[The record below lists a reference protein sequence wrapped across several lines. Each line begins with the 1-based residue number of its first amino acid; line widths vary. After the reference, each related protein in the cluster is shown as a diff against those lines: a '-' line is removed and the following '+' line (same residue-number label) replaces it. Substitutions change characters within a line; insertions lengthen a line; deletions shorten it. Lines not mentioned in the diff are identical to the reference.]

1 MTSSAET
8 TGRSVRPGPLGVVLG
23 MATLLVV
30 LGSLAVSPRPVAAKE
45 PKDAATE
52 LSDEAFVLLNSLN
65 GGGEKSKALLGP
77 VAGFAGDAQTLSS
90 ALAGGNRAGAGR
102 AMAALQ
108 SDRDAVDAAI
118 KASPGVL
125 NQPKWDS
132 LKRDLDDLAKAV
144 PPSASPSEANAGR
157 SAGDGAERGGT
168 GLTVKIESVT
178 VDSDHN
184 THVKGWLRGREL
196 KSAGV
201 YSDERQIRSFK
212 IAPAPGSLRIEFDI
226 ALEQVEPG
234 TVIRVYD
241 MAGHSAEAAIA
252 SGITA
257 EPTTPAEGSSAR
269 PDATAGRV
277 GESTAPED
285 DSYEAGGANTAE
297 IPSGAP
303 PSPSKRHV
311 RSRVTGALA
320 SVRIQIENTMLVD
333 PMLREYQ
340 ISGQISGRGV
350 ERAAIFV
357 DGQLAEEIPLDVV
370 DGFGHRL
377 FNLTFAM
384 RGREATIRVYGAG
397 DQYVEN
403 SIQMPVAVIP
413 GPAAIPGY
421 GANPYG
427 YGVNPY
433 GYGVNPYGYGGNP
446 YSYGANPYG
455 ANPSGR
461 PINPY
466 GNANPGYN
474 GYNMNGNAV
483 PGYGNPY
490 GNPYPN
496 NPPPRNNWWQQL
508 LR

>member
-1 MTSSAET
+1 MAA
-8 TGRSVRPGPLGVVLG
+8 LIVL
-23 MATLLVV
+23 
-30 LGSLAVSPRPVAAKE
+30 LGSLAVSPNPVAAKA
-45 PKDAATE
+45 PKDAAAE

-65 GGGEKSKALLGP
+65 GGSENAKPLLGP
-77 VAGFAGDAQTLSS
+77 IAGFAGDAQSLSS
-90 ALAGGNRAGAGR
+90 ALAGGNRESAGR

-108 SDRDAVDAAI
+108 SDRDAVDAAM
-118 KASPGVL
+118 KASPGIL
-125 NQPKWDS
+125 NQSKWDS

-144 PPSASPSEANAGR
+144 PPSRSPSETDAATGR
-157 SAGDGAERGGT
+157 SAADGTERGGA
-168 GLTVKIESVT
+168 GLKVKIESVT
-178 VDSDHN
+178 ADSDRN
-184 THVKGWLRGREL
+184 TRVKGWLRGREL

-201 YSDERQIRSFK
+201 YLGERQIRSFK
-212 IAPAPGSLRIEFDI
+212 IAPAAGSLRVNFDI
-226 ALEQVEPG
+226 ALEEIEPG

-241 MAGHSAEAAIA
+241 RAGHFAEAEIA
-252 SGITA
+252 SATTA
-257 EPTTPAEGSSAR
+257 EPVTPTEEGAR
-269 PDATAGRV
+269 PDATVDRG
-277 GESTAPED
+277 GEPTAPEY

-297 IPSGAP
+297 IPSKAP

-320 SVRIQIENTMLVD
+320 SVRIQIENTTLVD

-340 ISGQISGRGV
+340 IVGQISGKGV

-357 DGQLAEEIPLDVV
+357 DGQMAEEIPLDVV

-397 DQYVEN
+397 DQYVES
-403 SIQMPVAVIP
+403 SIQIPGTIIP

-433 GYGVNPYGYGGNP
+433 GYSVNPYGYGGNP
-446 YSYGANPYG
+446 YGYGANPYG
-455 ANPSGR
+455 ANPYGR

-474 GYNMNGNAV
+474 GYNYPNGNAV

-496 NPPPRNNWWQQL
+496 NPPPRTKWWQQL
-508 LR
+508 LP

>member
-1 MTSSAET
+1 M
-8 TGRSVRPGPLGVVLG
+8 TGRSVRRGPLGIVLG
-23 MATLLVV
+23 MAALIVV
-30 LGSLAVSPRPVAAKE
+30 LGSLAVPPSSVAAKE
-45 PKDAATE
+45 PKDAAAE
-52 LSDEAFVLLNSLN
+52 LSDEAFVLLTSLN
-65 GGGEKSKALLGP
+65 GGSEKSKPLLGP
-77 VAGFAGDAQTLSS
+77 VAGFAGDAQSLSS

-125 NQPKWDS
+125 NQSKWDS

-144 PPSASPSEANAGR
+144 PPSKAASDASAAEGR
-157 SAGDGAERGGT
+157 YPAEREERGSER
-168 GLTVKIESVT
+168 LRVKIESVT
-178 VDSDHN
+178 VTPDD
-184 THVKGWLRGREL
+184 TTQVKGWLRGRDL

-201 YSDERQIRSFK
+201 YSGERQIRSFK
-212 IAPAPGSLRIEFDI
+212 IAPASGSLRINFDI
-226 ALEQVEPG
+226 ALEQIEPG

-241 MAGHSAEAAIA
+241 KAGHSAEAEIA
-252 SGITA
+252 SA
-257 EPTTPAEGSSAR
+257 TTPSESVAPTEGGAT
-269 PDATAGRV
+269 PDTTADRG

-285 DSYEAGGANTAE
+285 DSYETGGSNTAE
-297 IPSGAP
+297 IPSKAP
-303 PSPSKRHV
+303 LSPSKRHT
-311 RSRVTGALA
+311 RSRVPGALA
-320 SVRIQIENTMLVD
+320 SVRIQIENTTLVD

-340 ISGQISGRGV
+340 IVGQISGKGV

-357 DGQLAEEIPLDVV
+357 DGQMAEEIPLDVV

-384 RGREATIRVYGAG
+384 RGRAATIRVYGAG

-403 SIQMPVAVIP
+403 SIQMPGIVIP

-433 GYGVNPYGYGGNP
+433 GYNVNPYGYGVG
-446 YSYGANPYG
+446 PYG
-455 ANPSGR
+455 ARPYGPNPYGR

-474 GYNMNGNAV
+474 GYNYPNGNAV

-496 NPPPRNNWWQQL
+496 NPPPRTKWWQQL
-508 LR
+508 LP

>member
-1 MTSSAET
+1 
-8 TGRSVRPGPLGVVLG
+8 
-23 MATLLVV
+23 MAALLVV
-30 LGSLAVSPRPVAAKE
+30 LGGLAASPRPVAAKE
-45 PKDAATE
+45 PKDAAAE

-65 GGGEKSKALLGP
+65 GGGDKSKALLGP

-90 ALAGGNRAGAGR
+90 ALVGGNRTGAGR

-118 KASPGVL
+118 KATPGVL
-125 NQPKWDS
+125 NQSKWDS

-144 PPSASPSEANAGR
+144 PPSASPSEANVGRPAG
-157 SAGDGAERGGT
+157 GGASERGGA

-178 VDSDHN
+178 ADPERG
-184 THVKGWLRGREL
+184 TRVKGWLRGREL

-201 YSDERQIRSFK
+201 YSGERQIRSFK

-226 ALEQVEPG
+226 ALEEVEPG

-241 MAGHSAEAAIA
+241 MAGHSAEAEIA
-252 SGITA
+252 SAIPA
-257 EPTTPAEGSSAR
+257 EPATRSETGAGPDTTVDRG
-269 PDATAGRV
+269 

-285 DSYEAGGANTAE
+285 ASSEAGGTNTAE
-297 IPSGAP
+297 IPSSAP

-311 RSRVTGALA
+311 RGRVTGALA
-320 SVRIQIENTMLVD
+320 SVKIQIENITPID
-333 PMLREYQ
+333 PRLREYQ
-340 ISGQISGRGV
+340 ISGQISGKGV

-357 DGQLAEEIPLDVV
+357 DGQMAEEIPLDVV

-384 RGREATIRVYGAG
+384 RGRQATIRVYGAG

-433 GYGVNPYGYGGNP
+433 GYGVNPYGYG
-446 YSYGANPYG
+446 ANPYG
-455 ANPSGR
+455 TNPYGR

-474 GYNMNGNAV
+474 GYNMNGNTV

-496 NPPPRNNWWQQL
+496 NPPPGNNWWQRL
-508 LR
+508 LP